1 MRTQISTHY
10 TGNAKH
16 CEQNDDNLPAMSAD
30 WDKDETLTN
39 SSLRRQ
45 KMIVKVGVMTLELV
59 RLRY

>member
-1 MRTQISTHY
+1 M
-10 TGNAKH
+10 
-16 CEQNDDNLPAMSAD
+16 QNDDNLPAMSAD